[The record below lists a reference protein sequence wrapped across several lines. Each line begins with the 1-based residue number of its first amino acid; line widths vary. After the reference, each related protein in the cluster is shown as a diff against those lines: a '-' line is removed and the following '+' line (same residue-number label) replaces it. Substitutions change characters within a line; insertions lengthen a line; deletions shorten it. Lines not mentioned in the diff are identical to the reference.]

1 MRARMFIALALGVVA
16 VNAHAEGPIKVS
28 WSLGP
33 AMPQYRKGGVAGVVG
48 GHVIYAGGM
57 QAPWREPDDVLAY
70 DPESKTWEFITPM
83 PANPSYT
90 SGTSANGAL
99 YVLGGRNAD
108 GRCFRLTREDGRWV
122 WTELPRLQQPRVVAA
137 VAVVGDLL
145 VAAGGGWGMKL
156 GGFDATPVSAV
167 EALDLAN
174 IEAGWQTL
182 PHYPGF
188 RRAGA
193 MGAVCGG
200 KFYMFG
206 GYRRLERG
214 VTAEDGFVGADRD
227 SPRFTDTL
235 RYDPA
240 AGAWE
245 RLVELPFGLSG
256 GCAVTYADRYVII
269 MGGSG
274 HGQTTFTFEGEQIG
288 GYNDQVLVYD
298 TAADRYF
305 VLDERMPAGLN
316 DVKAAIIGDT
326 IYVVGGESVDP
337 RHSNTV
343 NLLQI
348 GKIEKP
354 EG

>member
-1 MRARMFIALALGVVA
+1 MRACMFIALALGMVA
-16 VNAHAEGPIKVS
+16 VSAHAETPIRIS

-33 AMPQYRKGGVAGVVG
+33 LMPQYRKGGVAGGVG
-48 GHVIYAGGM
+48 GYVIYAGGM
-57 QAPWREPDDVLAY
+57 QDPWREPDDVLAY
-70 DPESKTWEFITPM
+70 DPESKTWEFIAPM
-83 PANPSYT
+83 PTNPSYT
-90 SGTSANGAL
+90 SGTCSGDAL

-108 GRCFRLTREDGRWV
+108 GRCFRLTRQDERWV
-122 WTELPRLQQPRVVAA
+122 WTELPRLQQPRVGAA
-137 VAVVGDLL
+137 VAAGDLL
-145 VAAGGGWGMKL
+145 IAAGGGWGMKL
-156 GGFDATPVSAV
+156 GGFDATAVSIV
-167 EALDLAN
+167 EALDLKQ
-174 IEAGWQTL
+174 IEAGWKTI

-193 MGAVCGG
+193 MGAACGG

-227 SPRFTDTL
+227 SPRFTDAL

-240 AGAWE
+240 SGAWQ
-245 RLVELPFGLSG
+245 RLADLPFGLSC

-269 MGGSG
+269 MGGAG
-274 HGQTTFTFEGEQIG
+274 HGQTTFTFEGEKIG
-288 GYNDQVLVYD
+288 GYNDKVLVYD
-298 TAADRYF
+298 TATDRYF
-305 VLDERMPAGLN
+305 ILDEPMPAGLN

-348 GKIEKP
+348 GKIEMP
-354 EG
+354 